1 MPTRPNPKLSPD
13 LEEELHL
20 ELADLLDEKDNV
32 EARRSS
38 INGALRGEIK
48 KLSHAIQKVRLQLKG
63 EELPQ
68 MEIHGTEKPE
78 PARDPAVAEILRLAG
93 GIVKRDPKDD
103 AKPSGSSGP
112 LTWRE
117 VLPGKTWVASFTGGR
132 YVINVANAG
141 WDAHR
146 EEDSGRKATVALNVL
161 LEKAKELCS
170 KDCLDR
176 AAATILKST
185 GRPEDEKLAR
195 RGLGGEPEKFKKPK
209 GGR

>member
-1 MPTRPNPKLSPD
+1 VPIRPNPKLSPE

-20 ELADLLDEKDNV
+20 KLADLLDEKDNV
-32 EARRSS
+32 EDRKAS

-48 KLSHAIQKVRLQLKG
+48 KLAHAIAKTRRQLKG

-68 MEIHGTEKPE
+68 MEIEGTEKPE
-78 PARDPAVAEILRLAG
+78 PTRDPVVRKILDLAG
-93 GIVKRDPKDD
+93 GIVRREEPKEE
-103 AKPSGSSGP
+103 KPSKSSP
-112 LTWRE
+112 LNWRE
-117 VLPGKTWVASFTGGR
+117 VLPGKTWVGSFTGGR
-132 YVINVANAG
+132 YVISVDTTG
-141 WDAHR
+141 WTAHR
-146 EEDSGRKATVALNVL
+146 EEDAGRKAIVAINVL

-195 RGLGGEPEKFKKPK
+195 RGLGGEAEKSKKPK